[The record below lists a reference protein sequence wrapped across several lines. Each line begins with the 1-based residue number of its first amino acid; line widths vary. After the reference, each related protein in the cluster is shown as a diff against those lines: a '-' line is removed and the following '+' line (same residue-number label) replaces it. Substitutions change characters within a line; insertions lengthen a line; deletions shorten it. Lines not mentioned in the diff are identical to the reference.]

1 LELTCGAPAANHLEP
16 YSPEICGNFEVPSHF
31 GRMIAFW
38 DRPEFVPAATARHLR
53 DDDYV
58 VGLIYKGLARAYPLW
73 IVDNYHVINDA
84 IAGDAIVFATCERCQ
99 SGSAFLSVLDGKRFE
114 FSGKGMYNA
123 SLTML
128 NRAAFER
135 ERSVWLHYEGVAL
148 HGKFAGRFLA
158 QIPTYHTIWKDW
170 RAAHPQTEVMIP
182 PVYKFHRDARH
193 GHGRDEYFA
202 RPGMESPFIQTIT
215 ATLDNRY
222 PENEMVL
229 GVNLD
234 QGVKAYPLREVKKSG
249 SVVADHLGDHPIVV
263 FAGPRPER
271 FTMAAYSRI
280 VDGRILSFRHAGDH
294 FVDEE
299 TQSCW
304 TIEGIATQGSLAG
317 QRLTPL
323 RWQYVRWHAWFY
335 PHRSTELYR
344 YEGELPVYPDVPAG
358 LDISPFQPLL
368 EGISKLGRT
377 LVVEGA
383 IINLRLPHEAEQGL
397 SLRVGC
403 DRLNL
408 YLFNSDAAAADY
420 AALQGA
426 WFCVPVAIKVERRKS
441 RRAGKFVLESD
452 PEIQYA
458 DAAQIVRLPDAEIR
472 WSDLVTDENLIAQ
485 WSSALADFS
494 DAGAGHFAGLFQHLK
509 RCGYDVVETAFLPHS
524 QLRVGVVNA
533 VSATINADHFAIYKC
548 ENDEAG
554 ERVASELSHCL
565 RVGRWVFR
573 SVPPGMYEDQRY
585 EIGHLP
591 EENIRWSK
599 LIADQRFLAAL
610 QDYFVYA

>member
-1 LELTCGAPAANHLEP
+1 M
-16 YSPEICGNFEVPSHF
+16 PSHF

-38 DRPEFVPAATARHLR
+38 DKPEFVPADKSTHLR

-58 VGLIYKGLARAYPLW
+58 VGLIYKGVVRAYPLW
-73 IVDNYHVINDA
+73 IVDNYHVINDT

-99 SGSAFLSVLDGKRFE
+99 SGSAFLSLLDGKRLK
-114 FSGKGMYNA
+114 FSGMGMYNA

-135 ERSVWLHYEGVAL
+135 DRSIWLHYEGVAL

-158 QIPTYHTIWKDW
+158 QIPTYHTVWKDW
-170 RAAHPQTEVMIP
+170 RAAYPQTEVMIEP
-182 PVYKFHRDARH
+182 EYQFHRDARH

-202 RPGMESPFIQTIT
+202 RPGMELPFIQTIT
-215 ATLDNRY
+215 SALDNRY

-229 GVNLD
+229 GINLD
-234 QGVKAYPLREVKKSG
+234 LGVKAYPLREVKMSG
-249 SVVADHLGDHPIVV
+249 SVVNDHLGSHPVV
-263 FAGPRPER
+263 VLAGPRPEQ
-271 FTMAAYSRI
+271 FTTAAYSR
-280 VDGRILSFRHAGDH
+280 VVEGRVLSFRHAGDRFADH
-294 FVDEE
+294 E
-299 TQSCW
+299 TESHW
-304 TIEGIATQGSLAG
+304 TIAGVATHGPLAG
-317 QRLTPL
+317 RQLTPL

-344 YEGELPVYPDVPAG
+344 YEGELPVYPKTPAG

-368 EGISKLGRT
+368 EGLSKLGKPM
-377 LVVEGA
+377 VVEGA

-397 SLRVGC
+397 ALRVGS

-408 YLFNSDAAAADY
+408 YLFNSEAAAADY
-420 AALQGA
+420 VALQGA
-426 WFCVPVAIKVERRKS
+426 WYCVPVAIKVERRKS
-441 RRAGKFVLESD
+441 YRAGRFVLESD

-472 WSDLVTDENLIAQ
+472 WSEVVTDENLIRQ
-485 WSSALADFS
+485 WSLAVDHFS
-494 DAGAGHFAGLFQHLK
+494 EAGAGPFASLIQHLK
-509 RCGYDVVETAFLPHS
+509 DRGYDVVETAFLPHS

-533 VSATINADHFAIYKC
+533 VSATINADNFAIYKC

-565 RVGRWVFR
+565 RIGRWVFR
-573 SVPPGMYEDQRY
+573 AVPLGMYEDQRY

-591 EENIRWSK
+591 DEKIRWSK
-599 LIADQRFLAAL
+599 LIEDERFLAAIQTYL
-610 QDYFVYA
+610 VYQKPMMHEQ